1 MTDTLHIKYIKFLE
15 SKGIIG
21 YYRILFNGLIIIL
34 IIMIIYCLICEEE
47 LLTGVKSSP
56 NFWEISD
63 RLDTYLQGD
72 KIKTEQFLPIEE
84 VLRSSLAGK

>member
-1 MTDTLHIKYIKFLE
+1 MTDTLNIKYIKFLE

-21 YYRILFNGLIIIL
+21 YYRIAFNALIIIL
-34 IIMIIYCLICEEE
+34 ILMIIYCLVFEKE

-63 RLDTYLQGD
+63 RLDAFLQND
-72 KIKTEQFLPIEE
+72 NIKSEHFK
-84 VLRSSLAGK
+84 SM